1 MCNIKYNFCKEVVV
15 VVENNKKLDLK
26 ESIKN
31 LKMTWEF
38 ARKNKKYLFIFLIFN
53 ILICVLGVIS
63 PMLSAK
69 QILYINDSSWNSL
82 LNISLFILI
91 VAFIKNICR
100 ILLRRSS
107 EIFFR
112 KTLLDLQITLANNIL
127 MLETEEI
134 DKNSSGLF
142 IDRLNRDTE
151 SLADVFNYLI
161 DGLVEII
168 TNIGVMGAI
177 YIVNKFVFIYFVLA
191 IIIMYI
197 LNKIRIKQKAIRDK
211 EFRKIREKN
220 TGLIGEMIRGLRDVK
235 VLGSEKNFMNIVN
248 DRLKDSIKK
257 RYEMNKTDRKYQF
270 IYNCVQDIV
279 VFCFI
284 LVGIKLVNEKLLT
297 IESLVI
303 LYMYQNRVY
312 ILLNYTTRVIEY
324 IKNFNVSAS
333 RVYEILDETKFQ
345 KESFGDITLDK
356 VNGDFE
362 FKNVSFGYENKKN
375 IIKDLSFKINA
386 NETVAFVG
394 RSGGGKSTI
403 FSLLTKLYH
412 PKKGNIYIDGINID
426 NLSKETIRNNIS
438 IITQNPYIF
447 NFSIKENLKIV
458 KADATDKEII
468 EACKKASLHKFIMSL
483 PDKYDTLVGEGGVT
497 LSGGQRQRLAI
508 ARAFIKNS
516 EIMLFDEATSALDN
530 ETQSDIQDAINK
542 MKNKNTVLIIA
553 HRLSTVIN
561 SDRILVVD
569 NGQIVGEG
577 THKELLKTN
586 ELYKE
591 LYTSELKK

>member
-1 MCNIKYNFCKEVVV
+1 VVV

-31 LKMTWEF
+31 LKMTGEF

-100 ILLRRSS
+100 ILLRKSS

-530 ETQSDIQDAINK
+530 ETQRDIQDAINK